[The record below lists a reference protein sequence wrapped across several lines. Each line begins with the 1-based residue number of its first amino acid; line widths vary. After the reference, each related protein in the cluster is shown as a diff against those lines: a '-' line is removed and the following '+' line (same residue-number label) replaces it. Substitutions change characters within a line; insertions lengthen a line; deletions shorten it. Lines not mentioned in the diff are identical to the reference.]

1 MTNLTSILGNNFS
14 PDNIQPLQRI
24 DSPEIQIANAMRENG
39 IEPPDQFWFDGKIH
53 RFSTN
58 GKKDDK
64 SGWYVLF
71 GDKVPAGRF
80 GDWRMADGGIPWKA
94 DIGRQLTTVE
104 IMAQTQRMAEA
115 QSIRQ
120 LETKL
125 KNDTAAKTCHE
136 IWSNAGFATDTHAYL
151 VNKGVKAHGTRIT
164 GDGRLI
170 LPLFTEDGELSSL
183 QYINAD
189 GKKQFQDGG
198 SVAGKYW
205 FVGSLDDPG
214 VIYIAEG
221 FATASAIYEV
231 SGRPCVVTYSASNLI
246 PVTETLRTRFGAK
259 QELVIVADNDESGTG
274 KTCAD
279 KAALKSSAKVIMPPV
294 LGDANDYR
302 QSGHDLLSLLN
313 MPIEPRFKLL
323 TAQDLENF
331 EPISWLI
338 KGVMPTKG
346 LAQIYGPSK
355 AGKSFLAFDMACAV
369 AEGRQW
375 FGYRVKEAEVV
386 YVALEGE
393 AGYRLRAEAWKKQ
406 HGRPLPN
413 KLRLIMQPF
422 KINQKQDLVD
432 LAQVLPQN
440 CLVIIDT
447 QNRAAPD
454 ANENDSKDMGL
465 IIEGAKYL
473 QDACQGMIATVA
485 HSGKDASRGPRG
497 HSSQIP
503 AVDCAIE
510 VSRDGD
516 RRNWKAD
523 KVKDG
528 ADGKDHAFRLEIH
541 HLGDDEDGDA
551 LTSCSIAMDNVDA
564 PSNKVKLLNENQRQ
578 GITAYWLA
586 AESTPLFDNQFNYI
600 GVHLEDWRNKYY
612 EINTSDNNETKRK
625 AFQRCRKELSNM
637 GILEVSHDVYKI
649 NREDSGIR
657 EDAIKKDYLIK
668 SEHYHD

>member
-14 PDNIQPLQRI
+14 PDNVQSLQRI

-80 GDWRMADGGIPWKA
+80 GDWRMADGGIAWKA

-151 VNKGVKAHGTRIT
+151 VNKGVKAHGSRIT

-214 VIYIAEG
+214 IIYIAEG

-231 SGRPCVVTYSASNLI
+231 SGRPCVVTYSASNLVS
-246 PVTETLRTRFGAK
+246 VTEILRERFGSK

-274 KTCAD
+274 QTCAD
-279 KAALKSSAKVIMPPV
+279 KAALKSNAKVILPPV

-302 QSGHDLLSLLN
+302 QSGHDLLSLL
-313 MPIEPRFKLL
+313 MPSEPRFKLL
-323 TAQDLENF
+323 TAQDLEQF

-346 LAQIYGPSK
+346 LTQIYGPSK

-375 FGYRVKEAEVV
+375 FGYKVKATDVV

-393 AGYRLRAEAWKKQ
+393 SGYRLRAEAWKKQ
-406 HGRPLPN
+406 HNRPLPE
-413 KLRLIMQPF
+413 RLMLVMQPF
-422 KINQKQDLVD
+422 KINQKQDLMD
-432 LAQVLPQN
+432 LSYVLPSGG
-440 CLVIIDT
+440 LVIIDT

-454 ANENDSKDMGL
+454 ANENDSKDMGM

-473 QDACQGMIATVA
+473 QDSCQGMIALVA
-485 HSGKDASRGPRG
+485 HSGKDASKGPRG

-510 VSRDGD
+510 VSRDND

-528 ADGKDHAFRLEIH
+528 ADGKDHAFRL
-541 HLGDDEDGDA
+541 HLHILGEDEDGDL
-551 LTSCSIAMDNVDA
+551 LTSCSIAVDNIDE
-564 PSNKVKLLNENQRQ
+564 PSNKAKLLNETQRQ
-578 GITAYWLA
+578 GIASYWITAEL
-586 AESTPLFDNQFNYI
+586 TPVFDGDYNYL
-600 GVHLEDWRNKYY
+600 GVNIEEWRNKYY
-612 EINTSDNNETKRK
+612 EMSTADNNEAKRK
-625 AFQRCRKELSNM
+625 AFQRCRKELNSM
-637 GILEVSHDVYKI
+637 GVLEVSNNIYRL
-649 NREDSGIR
+649 NLPDSGIR
-657 EDAIKKDYLIK
+657 ESSIKVDYINK
-668 SEHYHD
+668 SGHYND